1 MFTFRPKS
9 HGFIALSAH
18 RADFANVHIIIYK
31 GVKKMRFYDKEYY
44 QQPCRVMYHTKRG
57 VTQRLGG
64 YALIQKMREAG
75 RLVSAYS
82 TSTGK
87 KL

>member
-1 MFTFRPKS
+1 
-9 HGFIALSAH
+9 
-18 RADFANVHIIIYK
+18 
-31 GVKKMRFYDKEYY
+31 MRFYDKEYY
-44 QQPCRVMYHTKRG
+44 QKPCRVMYHTKRG

-87 KL
+87 KF